1 MKTKVKKAKRP
12 KKALQSETAIKITKI
27 AEGFKVSPV
36 EAVMIGGDLAVLS
49 SEQRFNYYLDVC
61 RSLRL
66 NPLTQP
72 FGYISMDGEM
82 KLYAKKDCAEQLR
95 KLNGIGVTDMKRE
108 MDEASGILT
117 VEVKGL
123 DKWGKVDI
131 ASGSLFMKKVV
142 WDNKIR
148 KEYPL
153 TGQDLANAK
162 MKCETKAKR
171 RLALSMSGLSMPDES
186 EVIDIQG
193 VKILEAEEKQT
204 EKALKKVEALP
215 EIIKPGMP
223 LENQFFNVPI
233 NPKPQTVAVH
243 SERPMDKV
251 ITSLPEKTKALLK
264 EAGYD
269 TLSKAYAAYKQVAGD
284 VDALDQLCEE
294 KIRGAK

>member
-12 KKALQSETAIKITKI
+12 KKALQPETAIKITKI

-72 FGYISMDGEM
+72 FGYISLDGEM

-108 MDEASGILT
+108 FDEATGILT

-142 WDNKIR
+142 WDNKVR

-193 VKILEAEEKQT
+193 VKILEAQEKET
-204 EKALKKVEALP
+204 EKALKKVEALAP
-215 EIIKPGMP
+215 AIPV
-223 LENQFFNVPI
+223 QAVSA
-233 NPKPQTVAVH
+233 PKPQAAPVQ

-251 ITSLPEKTKALLK
+251 ITSLPEKTKALLR

-269 TLSKAYAAYKQVAGD
+269 TLSKAFAAYKQVAGD
-284 VDALDQLCEE
+284 VDALDQWCEE
-294 KIRGAK
+294 KIRRGK